1 MYEKKRR
8 AKEEKRIPAKRQHI
22 LQKRTLKS
30 RSEERRVGKEKNKTP
45 PPQIGG
51 GISLAEGASASVAA
65 ADSIS
70 TAAQEKQYDQD
81 TAVVAAKTVSTADS
95 ISIATA
101 AKQKDDPENGIASI
115 IVVCVSTSIVFASAS
130 TVCSCYI
137 THVFIPPE
145 LIYTS

>member
-1 MYEKKRR
+1 MRQKIVREGNAFYEIADECMRK
-8 AKEEKRIPAKRQHI
+8 KEE
-22 LQKRTLKS
+22 QKTAHPPK
-30 RSEERRVGKEKNKTP
+30 KNIKKP
-45 PPQIGG
+45 PPTGG

>member
-22 LQKRTLKS
+22 LQKKTL
-30 RSEERRVGKEKNKTP
+30 KTP
-45 PPQIGG
+45 PPIGG

>member
-22 LQKRTLKS
+22 
-30 RSEERRVGKEKNKTP
+30 KNP
-45 PPQIGG
+45 PPIGG

>member
-30 RSEERRVGKEKNKTP
+30 PR
-45 PPQIGG
+45 QQAG

-70 TAAQEKQYDQD
+70 TAAQEKQHDQD
-81 TAVVAAKTVSTADS
+81 TAVVATKTVSTATS

-101 AKQKDDPENGIASI
+101 AKQKDDPENGIASV
-115 IVVCVSTSIVFASAS
+115 IVVCVSTSIVFTSAS

-145 LIYTS
+145 LIYTP

>member
-1 MYEKKRR
+1 MRQKIVREGNAFYEIDDECMRKK
-8 AKEEKRIPAKRQHI
+8 KNSS
-22 LQKRTLKS
+22 QKTAHPPK
-30 RSEERRVGKEKNKTP
+30 KNIKKP
-45 PPQIGG
+45 PPTGG
-51 GISLAEGASASVAA
+51 GISLAEGASASVAT

>member
-8 AKEEKRIPAKRQHI
+8 AKEEKRIPGKRQHI

-30 RSEERRVGKEKNKTP
+30 PR
-45 PPQIGG
+45 QQ
-51 GISLAEGASASVAA
+51 AEGASASVAA

>member
-1 MYEKKRR
+1 MRQKIVREGNAFYEIDDECMRK
-8 AKEEKRIPAKRQHI
+8 KEE
-22 LQKRTLKS
+22 QKKK
-30 RSEERRVGKEKNKTP
+30 KEFQPT
-45 PPQIGG
+45 
-51 GISLAEGASASVAA
+51 EGATASVAA

-101 AKQKDDPENGIASI
+101 AKQKDDPENGIAAI

>member
-22 LQKRTLKS
+22 LKKRTLK
-30 RSEERRVGKEKNKTP
+30 KP
-45 PPQIGG
+45 PPTGG
-51 GISLAEGASASVAA
+51 GISLAEGASASVAT